1 MKTARGYMKNSMICS
16 NSIFEY
22 YQGIKDGRFT
32 VGEKIKTWYGMIIK
46 GLENKSFFY
55 DQKKANLAIVYI
67 ENFCRHHEGVLAPN
81 KLKLELWQKA
91 FISVLFGI
99 VDAEGNRQFREVLLV
114 VGRKSG
120 KTLLASAIAS
130 YCAFVDGEYGAR
142 IYFTAPKLEQAYL
155 CFDAFYQM
163 VLKEPKLASRAKKR
177 RTDIYIA
184 ESNSSIKPLA
194 FSAKKSDGLNVSLGV
209 CDEVASWVGDAG
221 LKFYEV
227 IKSSQGSRKAPI
239 LLSIT
244 TAGYVNDGIYDE
256 LMKRCTAVLN
266 GSSKETRLAPFI
278 YDIDDIDKWNDIT
291 ELQKA
296 NPNLGVSVSVDYL
309 LEEISIAEG
318 SLSKRAEFL
327 TKYCNIKQSSS
338 TAWLKAQDVE
348 KACGDPIDLTQFRE
362 CYCVGGIDLSMS
374 TDLTCACIVLEKNG
388 INHIVAKFF
397 LPEEKLEEATAR
409 DGLPYGI
416 YVQRGLLTLSGTNI
430 VDYSDVYDWF
440 VELIEKYH
448 IYVLQTGYDRY
459 SSNYLI
465 KDMNAYGFHTTDVYQ
480 GFNISPMINEFEGLL
495 KDGKINIGD
504 NDLLKVHL
512 LSTAVKFDT
521 ESKRSR
527 IVKINPREH
536 IDGTAAILDAL
547 TARSHDY
554 EEIGGLLKN
563 ER

>member
-1 MKTARGYMKNSMICS
+1 MIFS
-16 NSIFEY
+16 NSIYEY
-22 YQGIKDGRFT
+22 YQGIKEGKYT
-32 VGEKIKTWYGMIIK
+32 VGEKIKTWYERIVK
-46 GLENKSFFY
+46 GLENKSFFF

-67 ENFCRHHEGVLAPN
+67 ENYCRHHEGQLAPG
-81 KLKLELWQKA
+81 KLKLEVWQKA
-91 FISVLFGI
+91 FISVVFGI
-99 VDAEGNRQFREVLLV
+99 VDAEGNRQFREVVLV

-163 VLKEPKLASRAKKR
+163 VLKEPKLVSRAKKR
-177 RTDIYIA
+177 RTDIYIE
-184 ESNSSIKPLA
+184 ESNSSVKPLA

-209 CDEVASWVGDAG
+209 CDEVASWVGDPG

-227 IKSSQGSRKAPI
+227 LKSSQGSRKAPL

-244 TAGYVNDGIYDE
+244 TAGYVNEGIYDE

-278 YDIDDIDKWNDIT
+278 YDIDDITKWNDIT
-291 ELQKA
+291 ELLKA

-327 TKYCNIKQSSS
+327 TKYCNVKQSSS
-338 TAWLKAQDVE
+338 QAWLRATDIE
-348 KACGDPIDLTQFRE
+348 KACGDPIDLTQFKE
-362 CYCVGGIDLSMS
+362 CYCVGGIDLSMT
-374 TDLTCACIVLEKNG
+374 TDLTAACVDIEKDGIHNIVC
-388 INHIVAKFF
+388 KFF
-397 LPEEKLEEATAR
+397 MPSERLEEATAR
-409 DGLPYGI
+409 DGLPYDI
-416 YVQRGLLTLSGTNI
+416 YVQRGLLQLSGENI
-430 VDYSDVYDWF
+430 VDYNDVLLWF
-440 VELIEKYH
+440 RELVEQYK
-448 IYVLQTGYDRY
+448 IYPLQTGYDRY
-459 SSNYLI
+459 SSQYLI
-465 KDMNAYGFHTTDVYQ
+465 KDMKAYGFHVTDIYQ

-504 NDLLKVHL
+504 NDLLKAHL
-512 LSTAVKFDT
+512 LSTAIKMDN
-521 ESKRSR
+521 ESHRSK
-527 IVKINPREH
+527 IIKINPREH
-536 IDGTAAILDAL
+536 IDGTAAVLDAF
-547 TARSHDY
+547 TARSHDF
-554 EEIGGLLKN
+554 EEIGERLKN

>member
-1 MKTARGYMKNSMICS
+1 MNSTNS
-16 NSIFEY
+16 SDNSILAY
-22 YQGIKDGRFT
+22 YQGIKDGTFT
-32 VGEKIKTWYGMIIK
+32 VGEKIKAWYTYIIK
-46 GLENKSFFY
+46 GLETKAFFY

-67 ENFCRHHEGVLAPN
+67 ENFCRHHEGNLAPG

-91 FISVLFGI
+91 FVAAIFGI
-99 VDAEGNRQFREVLLV
+99 VDDKGNRQFREVVLI

-130 YCAFVDGEYGAR
+130 YCAFADGEYGAR

-155 CFDAFYQM
+155 CYDAFYQM
-163 VLKEPKLASRAKKR
+163 VQKEPRLAQLVKKR
-177 RTDIYIA
+177 RTDIYI
-184 ESNSSIKPLA
+184 EETNSAVKPLA

-209 CDEVASWVGDAG
+209 CDELASWVGDPG

-227 IKSSQGSRKAPI
+227 LKSSQGSRKSPL

-244 TAGYVNDGIYDE
+244 TAGYVNEGIYDE

-278 YDIDDIDKWNDIT
+278 YQIDDVNRWNDIN

-318 SLSKRAEFL
+318 SLSKKAEFL

-338 TAWLKAQDVE
+338 QAWLPAQVVE
-348 KACGDPIDLTQFRE
+348 KASGDPIKLEAFRD
-362 CYCVGGIDLSMS
+362 CYCVGGIDLSMT
-374 TDLTCACIVLEKNG
+374 TDLTAACVVIEKNG
-388 INHIVAKFF
+388 KMNIVAKFF
-397 LPEEKLEEATAR
+397 MPAEKLEEATAR
-409 DGLPYGI
+409 DGLPYSLYI
-416 YVQRGLLTLSGTNI
+416 QRGLLQLSGDNI
-430 VDYSDVYDWF
+430 VDYQDVYAWF
-440 VELIEKYH
+440 RELVEKYR
-448 IYVLQTGYDRY
+448 IFPLQTGYDRY
-459 SSNYLI
+459 SSQYLI
-465 KDMNAYGFHTTDVYQ
+465 KDMEAYGFHCQDVYQ
-480 GFNISPMINEFEGLL
+480 GYNITPMIHEFEGLL
-495 KDGKINIGD
+495 RDGKVNIGD

-512 LSTAVKFDT
+512 LNTAIKQDAD
-521 ESKRSR
+521 SLRCK
-527 IVKINPREH
+527 IVKINPTDH
-536 IDGTAAILDAL
+536 IDGCAAVLDAF

-554 EEIGGLLKN
+554 EEIGGKLKN

>member
-1 MKTARGYMKNSMICS
+1 MTSS
-16 NSIFEY
+16 NSILEY
-22 YQGIKDGRFT
+22 YQGIKDGRYT
-32 VGEKIKTWYGMIIK
+32 VGEKIKTWYEYIIK
-46 GLENKSFFY
+46 GLEKRSFFF
-55 DQKKANLAIVYI
+55 DQKRANLAIVYI
-67 ENFCRHHEGVLAPN
+67 ENYCRHHEGDLAPG
-81 KLKLELWQKA
+81 KIKLELWQKA
-91 FISVLFGI
+91 FVSVVFGI
-99 VDAEGNRQFREVLLV
+99 VDASGNRQFREVLLV

-163 VLKEPKLASRAKKR
+163 VQKEPRLDQRTKKR
-177 RTDIYIA
+177 RTDLYIE

-209 CDEVASWVGDAG
+209 CDEVASWVGDPG

-227 IKSSQGSRKAPI
+227 LKSSQGSRKAPL

-244 TAGYVNDGIYDE
+244 TAGYVNEGIYDE

-266 GSSKETRLAPFI
+266 GSSKESRLAPFI
-278 YDIDDIDKWNDIT
+278 YDIDDVQKWNDIS

-338 TAWLKAQDVE
+338 QAWLKATDVE
-348 KACGDPIDLTQFRE
+348 KAYGEPIDLSLFMD
-362 CYCVGGIDLSMS
+362 CYCVGGIDLSMT
-374 TDLTCACIVLEKNG
+374 TDLTAACVVIEKNG
-388 INHIVAKFF
+388 MNYIIAKFF
-397 LPEEKLEEATAR
+397 LPSEKLEEATAR
-409 DGLPYGI
+409 DGLPYDI
-416 YVQRGLLTLSGTNI
+416 YVQRGLLKLSGDNI
-430 VDYSDVYDWF
+430 VDYNDVYDWF
-440 VELIEKYH
+440 RELVEVYK
-448 IYVLQTGYDRY
+448 IYPLQTGYDRY
-459 SSNYLI
+459 SSQYLI
-465 KDMNAYGFHTTDVYQ
+465 KDMEAYGFHTTDVYQ

-504 NDLLKVHL
+504 NDLLKAHF
-512 LSTAVKFDT
+512 LSTAVKMDN
-521 ESKRSR
+521 ESHRSK

-536 IDGTAAILDAL
+536 IDGTAAVLDAL

-554 EEIGGLLKN
+554 EEIGERLKN
-563 ER
+563 

>member
-1 MKTARGYMKNSMICS
+1 MTYS
-16 NSIFEY
+16 NSILEY
-22 YQGIKDGRFT
+22 YQGIKDGTYT
-32 VGEKIKTWYGMIIK
+32 VGKKIKGWYEYIVK
-46 GLENKSFFY
+46 GLENKSFYF

-67 ENFCRHHEGVLAPN
+67 QNFCRHHEGVLAPN
-81 KLKLELWQKA
+81 KITLELWQKA
-91 FISVLFGI
+91 FVSVLFGI
-99 VDAEGNRQFREVLLV
+99 VDAEGNRQFREVVLV

-120 KTLLASAIAS
+120 KTILASAIAS

-163 VLKEPKLASRAKKR
+163 VMKEPRLASRAKKR
-177 RTDIYIA
+177 RTDIYIQ

-209 CDEVASWVGDAG
+209 CDELASWVGDAG

-227 IKSSQGSRKAPI
+227 LKSSQGARKAPI

-278 YDIDDIDKWNDIT
+278 YDIDDIEKWNDIT

-309 LEEISIAEG
+309 LEEISIAEA
-318 SLSKRAEFL
+318 SLSKRAEFM

-338 TAWLKAQDVE
+338 QAWLKATDVE
-348 KACGDPIDLTQFRE
+348 MAYGDPIDLENFRD
-362 CYCVGGIDLSMS
+362 CYCVGGIDLSMT
-374 TDLTCACIVLEKNG
+374 TDLTSACIVIEKNG
-388 INHIVAKFF
+388 INHIVSKFF

-409 DGLPYGI
+409 DGLPYDI
-416 YVQRGLLTLSGTNI
+416 YIKRGLLTVSGSNI
-430 VDYSDVYDWF
+430 IDYQDVYDWF
-440 VELIEKYH
+440 VELVEKYR
-448 IYVLQTGYDRY
+448 IYPLIIGYDRY

-495 KDGKINIGD
+495 KDHRINVGD
-504 NDLLKVHL
+504 NDLLKAHL
-512 LSTAVKFDT
+512 LSTAVKFDA

-536 IDGTAAILDAL
+536 IDGAAAILDAL

-554 EEIGGLLKN
+554 EEIGGMLKN

>member
-1 MKTARGYMKNSMICS
+1 MTYS
-16 NSIFEY
+16 NSILEY
-22 YQGIKDGRFT
+22 YQGIKDGTYT
-32 VGEKIKTWYGMIIK
+32 VGKKIKGWYEYIVK
-46 GLENKSFFY
+46 GLENKSFYF

-67 ENFCRHHEGVLAPN
+67 QNFCRHHEGVLAPN
-81 KLKLELWQKA
+81 KITLELWQKA
-91 FISVLFGI
+91 FVSVLFGI
-99 VDAEGNRQFREVLLV
+99 VDAEGNRQFREVVLV

-120 KTLLASAIAS
+120 KTIFASAIAS

-163 VLKEPKLASRAKKR
+163 VMKEPRLASRAKKR
-177 RTDIYIA
+177 RTDIYIQ

-209 CDEVASWVGDAG
+209 CDELASWVGDAG

-227 IKSSQGSRKAPI
+227 LKSSQGARKAPI

-278 YDIDDIDKWNDIT
+278 YDIDDIEKWNDIT

-309 LEEISIAEG
+309 LEEISIAEA
-318 SLSKRAEFL
+318 SLSKRAEFM

-338 TAWLKAQDVE
+338 QAWLKATDVE
-348 KACGDPIDLTQFRE
+348 KAYGDPIDLENFRD
-362 CYCVGGIDLSMS
+362 CYCVGGIDLSMT
-374 TDLTCACIVLEKNG
+374 TDLTSACIVIEKNG
-388 INHIVAKFF
+388 INHIVSKFF

-409 DGLPYGI
+409 DGLPYDI
-416 YVQRGLLTLSGTNI
+416 YIKRGLLTVSGSNI
-430 VDYSDVYDWF
+430 IDYQDVYDWF
-440 VELIEKYH
+440 VELVEKYR
-448 IYVLQTGYDRY
+448 IYPLIIGYDRY

-465 KDMNAYGFHTTDVYQ
+465 KDMNSYGFHTTDVYQ

-495 KDGKINIGD
+495 KDHRINVGD
-504 NDLLKVHL
+504 NDLLKAHL
-512 LSTAVKFDT
+512 LSTAVKFDA

-536 IDGTAAILDAL
+536 IDGAAAILDAL

-554 EEIGGLLKN
+554 EEIGGMLKN

>member
-1 MKTARGYMKNSMICS
+1 MNYS
-16 NSIFEY
+16 NSIYGY
-22 YQGIKDGRFT
+22 YQGIKSGKYT
-32 VGEKIKTWYGMIIK
+32 VGNKIEKWYEYIIK
-46 GLENKSFFY
+46 GLEDKSFFF

-67 ENFCRHHEGVLAPN
+67 ENFCRHHEGDLAPN

-91 FISVLFGI
+91 FISVIFGI
-99 VDAEGNRQFREVLLV
+99 VDAEGNRQFREVVLV

-130 YCAFVDGEYGAR
+130 YCAFIDGEYGAR
-142 IYFTAPKLEQAYL
+142 IYFTAPKLEQAKL
-155 CFDAFYQM
+155 CFNAFYQM
-163 VLKEPKLASRAKKR
+163 VMKEPKLKEKAQKR
-177 RTDIYIA
+177 RTDIYIE
-184 ESNSSIKPLA
+184 ESNSSVQPLA
-194 FSAKKSDGLNVSLGV
+194 FSAKKSDGFNISLGV
-209 CDEVASWVGDAG
+209 CDEIASWVGDQG

-227 IKSSQGSRKAPI
+227 LKSSQGARKAPL

-278 YDIDDIDKWNDIT
+278 YDIDDVSKWSDIN

-338 TAWLKAQDVE
+338 QAWLKATDVE
-348 KACGDPIDLTQFRE
+348 KAYGEPIDLEQFRE
-362 CYCVGGIDLSMS
+362 CYCVGGIDLSMT
-374 TDLTCACIVLEKNG
+374 TDLTSACIVIKKNG
-388 INHIVAKFF
+388 INYIVCKFF
-397 LPEEKLEEATAR
+397 LPEEKIEEATAR
-409 DGLPYGI
+409 DGLPYDI
-416 YVQRGLLTLSGTNI
+416 YIQRGLLKVSGTNI
-430 VDYSDVYDWF
+430 VDYADVYNWF

-448 IYVLQTGYDRY
+448 IYPLQTGYDRY

-495 KDGKINIGD
+495 KDGKVNIGD
-504 NDLLKVHL
+504 NDLLKAHL
-512 LSTAVKFDT
+512 LSTAIKFDT

-536 IDGTAAILDAL
+536 IDGTASVLDAL

-554 EEIGGLLKN
+554 EEIGGLLEN

>member
-1 MKTARGYMKNSMICS
+1 MTYS
-16 NSIFEY
+16 NSILEY
-22 YQGIKDGRFT
+22 YQGIKDGTYT
-32 VGEKIKTWYGMIIK
+32 VGKKIKGWYEYIVK
-46 GLENKSFFY
+46 GLENKSFYF

-67 ENFCRHHEGVLAPN
+67 QNFCRHHEGVLAPN
-81 KLKLELWQKA
+81 KITLELWQKA
-91 FISVLFGI
+91 FVSVLFGI
-99 VDAEGNRQFREVLLV
+99 VDAEGNRQFREVVLV

-120 KTLLASAIAS
+120 KTILASAIAS

-163 VLKEPKLASRAKKR
+163 VMKEPRLASRAKKR
-177 RTDIYIA
+177 RTDIYIQ

-209 CDEVASWVGDAG
+209 CDELASWVGDAG

-227 IKSSQGSRKAPI
+227 LKSSQGARKAPI

-278 YDIDDIDKWNDIT
+278 YDIDDIEKWNDIT

-309 LEEISIAEG
+309 LEEISIAEA
-318 SLSKRAEFL
+318 SLSKRAEFM

-338 TAWLKAQDVE
+338 QAWLKATDVE
-348 KACGDPIDLTQFRE
+348 KAYGDPIDLENFRD
-362 CYCVGGIDLSMS
+362 CYCVGGIDLSMT
-374 TDLTCACIVLEKNG
+374 TDLTSACIVIEKNG
-388 INHIVAKFF
+388 INHIVSKFF

-409 DGLPYGI
+409 DGLPYDI
-416 YVQRGLLTLSGTNI
+416 YIKRGLLTVSGSNI
-430 VDYSDVYDWF
+430 IDYQDVYDWF
-440 VELIEKYH
+440 VELVEKYR
-448 IYVLQTGYDRY
+448 IYPLIIGYDRY

-465 KDMNAYGFHTTDVYQ
+465 KDMNSYGFHTTDVYQ

-495 KDGKINIGD
+495 KDHRINVGD
-504 NDLLKVHL
+504 NDLLKAHL
-512 LSTAVKFDT
+512 LSTAVKFDA

-536 IDGTAAILDAL
+536 IDGAAAILDAL

-554 EEIGGLLKN
+554 EEIGGMLKN